1 VDIEIYCDESNQQLL
16 GSTEPSDKRFF
27 LIGGIWFPA
36 SKRSEYKEAINNIRQ
51 EEQCFGEAKWKA
63 VSPSRLS
70 FYLKII
76 DFFFRQE
83 YDLRFRCIVVDTQ
96 RVDLQK
102 YHEADKELGYYKFY
116 YQLLKNWIEDFNSYR
131 VFVDL
136 KTNRSPH
143 RLAVLY
149 NFLSVS
155 NILADVVSVQ
165 ALPSKDLV
173 LMQLADVLLGGV
185 SAKFNNSVVSNAK
198 LEVIKQIEH
207 HLRHPVM
214 PTSRGVKKFNV
225 FKIVLLGGSR

>member
-1 VDIEIYCDESNQQLL
+1 
-16 GSTEPSDKRFF
+16 
-27 LIGGIWFPA
+27 
-36 SKRSEYKEAINNIRQ
+36 
-51 EEQCFGEAKWKA
+51 
-63 VSPSRLS
+63 
-70 FYLKII
+70 
-76 DFFFRQE
+76 
-83 YDLRFRCIVVDTQ
+83 VVDTQ